1 MRQYLKNNDVK
12 AATEED
18 WRTEYLDLI
27 VSVKIVDTLDDAVNH
42 INTFGSGHTDVI
54 VTEDKTKGIRF
65 MDYVDSADVFLN
77 CSSRFADGFRY
88 GLGAEVGISTNKI
101 HARGPVGL
109 EGLMIYKWRADGKRS
124 CGFGLFRGKR
134 QNLYPSSA

>member
-1 MRQYLKNNDVK
+1 MVSAGLPCYRLAVDSKCQYVAVCNAAETLLVHKDIAIKILPKIKTAFEKKGVEIRGCANTLKVIDVK

-54 VTEDKTKGIRF
+54 VTEDK
-65 MDYVDSADVFLN
+65 
-77 CSSRFADGFRY
+77 
-88 GLGAEVGISTNKI
+88 
-101 HARGPVGL
+101 ARGIKSLHAGH
-109 EGLMIYKWRADGKRS
+109 
-124 CGFGLFRGKR
+124 
-134 QNLYPSSA
+134 